1 MTDALREKLLYTC
14 RNVIHLDLSE
24 AEVNVKPYAVFDMTT
39 APLIDKDGVYG
50 YEGDTS
56 IRIVGTSIDE
66 LETLRA
72 GIEGAIASEMRSDSF
87 FSRLDDVVEEC
98 VEGQW
103 TIELTYTLRQY
114 ADWVEPVEQTIN
126 ENTE

>member
-1 MTDALREKLLYTC
+1 MTDALREKLVYTC

-24 AEVNVKPYAVFDMTT
+24 AEVNTTPYAVFDMTT
-39 APLIDKDGVYG
+39 TPLADKDGVYG
-50 YEGDTS
+50 YEGDTD
-56 IRIVGTSIDE
+56 IRIVGTSLDA

-72 GIEGAIASEMRSDSF
+72 GIESAIASEMRSDSF
-87 FSRLDDVVEEC
+87 FSRLDDVNEEC

-103 TIELTYTLRQY
+103 AIELTYTLRQY

>member
-1 MTDALREKLLYTC
+1 MTDALREKLVYTC

-24 AEVNVKPYAVFDMTT
+24 AEVNTTPYAVFDMTT
-39 APLIDKDGVYG
+39 TPLADKDGVYG
-50 YEGDTS
+50 YEGDTD
-56 IRIVGTSIDE
+56 IRIVGTSLDA

-87 FSRLDDVVEEC
+87 FSRLDDVNEEC